1 MKHWVL
7 TEEKLDESSAR
18 LEHTFYRLLRCLAQ
32 ESGVSELSAQTF
44 TKLLKLFKTTA
55 LHEL

>member
-18 LEHTFYRLLRCLAQ
+18 LEHTLYRLLRCLAQ

-44 TKLLKLFKTTA
+44 MKLLK
-55 LHEL
+55 